1 LGQTMPESHYRKTS
15 TRRGGTATWIA
26 VGIVLG
32 AFGYWLLAPSK
43 GAAVAA
49 ADGGQKMYQCPMHPQ
64 IIQDHFGDC
73 PICGMDLVAMDG
85 NQSLMSPGPDGLV
98 TVQIDTQRQQLIG
111 LRTAKAEEA
120 SLGGQIYA
128 PARIAAAQPRYCN
141 VTVKTSGYVE
151 KLYADFVGKH
161 VKKGEL
167 LFELYSPEFLTAQ
180 REYSVAAAS
189 QKSAPDPARWNDL
202 TEAAK
207 RRLEYLDAPPA
218 LIEALKNGAEPVRR
232 LQVFAPQDGVVMAK
246 NTVEGSFVDSMGT
259 ILEIADVSEV
269 WALADLYEQ
278 DVSQVKVGSMAA
290 LEIPALG
297 AAGGKNLKGRVVF
310 IDPFLD
316 PMTRTLKARL
326 EFANPSGQL
335 KPEMLGKVIFETD
348 SRPVL
353 TIPLDAVL
361 DSGHRKIVFVDVS
374 DGYFEP
380 REIEIGRIG
389 GGKVEVLDGLKKGE
403 AVVTRAAFLVD
414 SESRLQA
421 ALAELSRRIAER
433 AEEAAER
440 QGHSH
445 GGH

>member
-1 LGQTMPESHYRKTS
+1 MPEFNYHKKHS
-15 TRRGGTATWIA
+15 RGRGAAPWIA
-26 VGIVLG
+26 VGIAVGVALG
-32 AFGYWLLAPSK
+32 AFGYWLMAPSK
-43 GAAVAA
+43 GAAAA
-49 ADGGQKMYQCPMHPQ
+49 EGGQKMYQCPMHPQ
-64 IIQDHFGDC
+64 IIQDHPGDC

-111 LRTAKAEEA
+111 LRTAQAEEA
-120 SLGGQIYA
+120 NLGGEIHA
-128 PARIAAAQPRYCN
+128 PARIVAAEPNYCN
-141 VTVKTSGYVE
+141 VTVKTSGYIE

-189 QKSAPDPARWNDL
+189 QKTAPDPARWNDL

-207 RRLEYLDAPPA
+207 RRLEYLDAPHT

-232 LQVFAPQDGVVMAK
+232 LQVLAPQDGVVMAK
-246 NTVEGSFVDSMGT
+246 NAVEGSYVDSMAT
-259 ILEIADVSEV
+259 ILEITDFSEV

-278 DVSQVKVGSMAA
+278 DVSQVKVGSMAT

-297 AAGGKNLKGRVVF
+297 AIRGKNLKGRVVF

-316 PMTRTLKARL
+316 PATRTLKARL
-326 EFANPSGQL
+326 EFPNPTGQL
-335 KPEMLGKVIFETD
+335 RPEMLGKVIFAMD
-348 SRPVL
+348 SRPAL

-374 DGYFEP
+374 NGFFEP
-380 REIEIGRIG
+380 REIETGRSG
-389 GGKVEVLDGLKKGE
+389 GGKVEVLSGLEKGE

-433 AEEAAER
+433 AEETAKH
-440 QGHSH
+440 QGHNH